1 MPMAVGSRS
10 SSAGCPLNM
19 LKLPA
24 TSCACPSLASNRKA
38 RNMTKPNV
46 VFLLTDQWRLQA
58 LGYAGNTQV
67 QTPNIDRL
75 ADESINYPNAIS
87 GYSVCCPWRASFLT
101 GQYPLTHG
109 VVVNDVPISSDPVGL
124 GDAFKQADYSTAYIG
139 KWHVD
144 GRGRSSYIPPERR
157 LGFDYFKALECSH
170 DYNRSAYY
178 AGDDDRKRY
187 WDGYDVF
194 AQTADAQAFIKSQ
207 SRERQPFLLVLS
219 WGPPHNPYQTAP
231 EQFREMY
238 AAAAVEL
245 RPNVPA
251 EIAARA
257 RRWLA
262 GYYAHC
268 SAIDQSVGDIVRT
281 LEKCGLAD
289 DTVLVFASDHG
300 DMLGSQGL
308 ERKQKPYEESIRVP
322 FLLRYP
328 AKYGRQP
335 RAASAFLN
343 AHDIMPTLLGV
354 CDLPIPATVEGS
366 DYSPPLSGEPKQSDC
381 ALLAC
386 FHPFGEWTRAL
397 GGREY
402 RGIRTARYTYC
413 RTLEAAWLLFDNE
426 KDPFQLSNLVDQP
439 QFAELQAELEKLLQR
454 ELAALGDEF
463 LAGPTIINRWAYSLD
478 ETGTVPFRD

>member
-1 MPMAVGSRS
+1 
-10 SSAGCPLNM
+10 
-19 LKLPA
+19 
-24 TSCACPSLASNRKA
+24 
-38 RNMTKPNV
+38 MTKPNV

-58 LGYAGNTQV
+58 LGYAGNAQV

-75 ADESINYPNAIS
+75 ADESINFPNAIS

-109 VVVNDVPISSDPVGL
+109 VIVNDVPVSSDPVGL
-124 GDAFKQADYSTAYIG
+124 GDAFKREGYRTAYIG

-157 LGFDYFKALECSH
+157 LGFEYFKALECSH
-170 DYNRSAYY
+170 DYNQSAYY
-178 AGDDDRKRY
+178 AGDDDTLRH

-194 AQTADAQAFIKSQ
+194 AQTADAQHYIE
-207 SRERQPFLLVLS
+207 SRSGEQPFMLVLS
-219 WGPPHNPYQTAP
+219 WGPPHNPYETAP
-231 EQFREMY
+231 KRFRDLY
-238 AAAAVEL
+238 DAAAITL

-251 EIAARA
+251 QMAARA
-257 RRWLA
+257 ATWLA

-268 SAIDQSVGDIVRT
+268 SAIDQSVGEILQT
-281 LEKCGLAD
+281 LDDCGLAD

-300 DMLGSQGL
+300 DMLGSQGT

-335 RAASAFLN
+335 RETSAFLN

-366 DYSPPLSGEPKQSDC
+366 DASPALSGESAQSDC

-386 FHPFGEWTRAL
+386 FHPFGEWTRAV

-413 RTLEAAWLLFDNE
+413 RTLEGPWLLFDNE
-426 KDPFQLSNLVDQP
+426 TDPFQLDNLVDRSDC
-439 QFAELQAELEKLLQR
+439 AELQAELESLLQR

-463 LAGPTIINRWAYSLD
+463 LDGMTYINRWGYPLD
-478 ETGTVPFRD
+478 ETGTVPFRG